1 MDDVCVVPKSTNE
14 RDIDLTKD
22 ISGEKSPVGYY
33 SANVM
38 PPPNSTEAV
47 LLNHREAIKRAKEL
61 ETVDAAIARH
71 KNKGEKPEHYIPTK
85 VYS

>member
-1 MDDVCVVPKSTNE
+1 MDGVCVIPKATNE
-14 RDIDLTKD
+14 RDIDVDKD
-22 ISGEKSPVGYY
+22 TTGDKSPVGYY

-47 LLNHREAIKRAKEL
+47 LLNHRDAIKRSEEL
-61 ETVDAAIARH
+61 ETVSAAIARH

-85 VYS
+85 NI